1 MSDGV
6 LVIDKPAGMTSH
18 DVVDEIRR
26 RFSTRKVGHG
36 GTLDPDATGV
46 LIVGLGRATRF
57 LAYAQAG
64 FKRYRAVA
72 RFGITTDTQDA
83 SGTVMSEAEPSFGRA
98 DLTNTLAAFTGEI
111 QQVPPMV
118 SALKV
123 GGERLYEMAR
133 RGEEVERA
141 SRTVTVADLTLADL
155 DMPEATL
162 DITCSGGTY
171 VRTLI
176 HDLGR
181 ALGCGAHMKSLR
193 RVEAGGFS
201 LSDAVALHAAGPG
214 DLRPLAEAV
223 AALPR
228 LEAGAQEAEDVS
240 HGRSL
245 QIPKRAPNLEQG
257 GVVAVLHGGR
267 LLGVYKRD
275 GDRLTADRVVG
286 A

>member
-98 DLTNTLAAFTGEI
+98 DLTNTLAAFTGGI

-141 SRTVTVADLTLADL
+141 SRAVTVADLTLADL

-162 DITCSGGTY
+162 NITCSGGTY

-201 LSDAVALHAAGPG
+201 LSDAVALDAAGPG

-228 LEAGAQEAEDVS
+228 LEAGAREAEDVS

-245 QIPKRAPNLEQG
+245 QIPKGAPNLEQG

-267 LLGVYKRD
+267 LLGIYKRD